1 MKTPIDT
8 TIIDAVKTIV
18 EGTKNDVVY
27 SVDKEEVKSFFE
39 YRTWFEKLFGFEFKR
54 ETIRRTTIHITVIE
68 RS

>member
-39 YRTWFEKLFGFEFKR
+39 HRTWFEKLFGFEFKR
-54 ETIRRTTIHITVIE
+54 EIIRRTTIHITVIE
-68 RS
+68 RV

>member
-27 SVDKEEVKSFFE
+27 SVDKEEVKPVFE
-39 YRTWFEKLFGFEFKR
+39 YRTWFEKLFGFEWQR
-54 ETIRRTTIHITVIE
+54 ETVRKTIISITVIE